1 MQELYRINMVTREI
15 KSNNRSSEL
24 GSIGGAYAA
33 IFEDAY
39 KRNLEGRGPDT
50 LYKPIIDLLGRG
62 GKRLRPSL
70 CLMACELVGGEIKKA
85 LPTAICIEFFHNFS
99 LVHDDIEDESKL
111 RRGEPAL
118 HIKYGVPI
126 AVNAGDGLYAL
137 SYEAL
142 KVNRGLLGLE
152 RAWEIFEEIAE
163 LCVVLSEGQAMDL
176 EFKDRKEMAELEV
189 IETLRKKT
197 AKLFGVSAKCGAIA
211 GGASHEA
218 AEDLSSAWEDI
229 GIAFQIRDD
238 ILNVLGEEKKYGK
251 RIGEDIAEGKPT
263 LLLVNCLEHC
273 EAREKENIYECFH
286 NYDKAKI
293 EEVVDLFR
301 KYGAIDYS
309 EEIAMRY
316 LRSGTNKIRKINI
329 KGKGEA
335 EGKSREEIKE
345 KMVALAEYFVER
357 ER

>member
-1 MQELYRINMVTREI
+1 MKN
-15 KSNNRSSEL
+15 NNRNLNL
-24 GSIGGAYAA
+24 GIETYVT

-39 KRNLEGRGPDT
+39 KKNLEGREPDT

-70 CLMACELVGGEIKKA
+70 CLMACELAGGEIKKA
-85 LPTAICIEFFHNFS
+85 MPTAIGIEFFHNFS
-99 LVHDDIEDESKL
+99 LAHDDIEDNSPL

-118 HIKYGVPI
+118 HVKYGVPI

-137 SYEAL
+137 CYEAL
-142 KVNRGLLGLE
+142 KENKGLLGVE
-152 RAWEIFEEIAE
+152 RAWKIFEELAE
-163 LCVVLSEGQAMDL
+163 LCVVLAEGQAMDL
-176 EFKDRKEMAELEV
+176 AFKDGRRMSESEV

-197 AKLFGVSAKCGAIA
+197 AKLFAVSAKCGAIA
-211 GGASHEA
+211 GGAPYDT
-218 AEDLSSAWEDI
+218 AEDLGSAWEDI

-238 ILNVLGEEKKYGK
+238 ILNVVGEEEKYGK

-263 LLLVNCLEHC
+263 LLLINCLEHC
-273 EAREKENIYECFH
+273 EAREKEKIYECFR

-293 EEVVDLFR
+293 EEVVNLFR
-301 KYGAIDYS
+301 KYGSIDYS

-316 LRSGTNKIRKINI
+316 LRGGTDKIRRINI
-329 KGKGEA
+329 KDEA
-335 EGKSREEIKE
+335 EGKSKKGEEIKE

>member
-1 MQELYRINMVTREI
+1 
-15 KSNNRSSEL
+15 
-24 GSIGGAYAA
+24 
-33 IFEDAY
+33 
-39 KRNLEGRGPDT
+39 
-50 LYKPIIDLLGRG
+50 
-62 GKRLRPSL
+62 
-70 CLMACELVGGEIKKA
+70 
-85 LPTAICIEFFHNFS
+85 
-99 LVHDDIEDESKL
+99 
-111 RRGEPAL
+111 
-118 HIKYGVPI
+118 
-126 AVNAGDGLYAL
+126 
-137 SYEAL
+137 
-142 KVNRGLLGLE
+142 LLGLE
-152 RAWEIFEEIAE
+152 RAWKIFEEIAE

-176 EFKDRKEMAELEV
+176 EFKDKKEMGELEV

-211 GGASHEA
+211 GGASHET

-238 ILNVLGEEKKYGK
+238 ILNVLGEEEKYGK

-293 EEVVDLFR
+293 EAVVNLFR
-301 KYGAIDYS
+301 KYGSINHS

-316 LRSGTNKIRKINI
+316 LRSGTDKIRKMDI
-329 KGKGEA
+329 KGGGKGEGEI
-335 EGKSREEIKE
+335 EGKSREEIRE
-345 KMVALAEYFVER
+345 YMVSLAKYFVER